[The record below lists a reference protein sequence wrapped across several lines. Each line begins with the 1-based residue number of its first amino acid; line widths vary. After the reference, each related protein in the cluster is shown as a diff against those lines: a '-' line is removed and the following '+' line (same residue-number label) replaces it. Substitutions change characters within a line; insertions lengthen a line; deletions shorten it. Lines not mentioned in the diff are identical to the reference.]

1 MSRAE
6 RLTRVAGLV
15 LGSIIGLGMVVAL
28 GDEAVRLYRGWK
40 NANGTAVPG
49 YGLFEK
55 QYSSPLVE
63 QEFQK
68 IRASRPAESP
78 FPFRAEKGWELVD
91 FSQWEVLCQFQVR
104 GKQRAWTAER
114 TKLLKERGGLSMVL
128 PKDVLAEIWSS
139 TAPELSADDPLRRV
153 LYMTNVEK
161 RFGSLPERP
170 ALFTES
176 DLPMER
182 YKCAPTKMLYR
193 PGQGWGLF

>member
-6 RLTRVAGLV
+6 RLTRGAGLF
-15 LGSIIGLGMVVAL
+15 LGSIMVLGVVLAL

-40 NANGTAVPG
+40 NTNGTAVPG

-63 QEFQK
+63 KELQK

-91 FSQWEVLCQFQVR
+91 FSQWEFLCQFQVR

-114 TKLLKERGGLSMVL
+114 TRLLKERGGFSTVL

-139 TAPELSADDPLRRV
+139 TAPELSADDPVRKV
-153 LYMTNVEK
+153 LYIKNVEK
-161 RFGSLPERP
+161 RFGSLPEGP
-170 ALFTES
+170 PLFTEA

-182 YKCAPTKMLYR
+182 YKCGPTKMLYQ